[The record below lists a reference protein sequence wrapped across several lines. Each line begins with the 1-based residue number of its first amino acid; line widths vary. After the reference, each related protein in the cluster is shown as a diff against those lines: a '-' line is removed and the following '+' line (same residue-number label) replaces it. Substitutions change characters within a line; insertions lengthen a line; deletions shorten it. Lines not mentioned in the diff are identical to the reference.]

1 MVFILFIN
9 DIINFLKKKQIK
21 LLTYLYFCNNMNYG
35 ARIGVRCLLR
45 NMKHPESCV

>member
-9 DIINFLKKKQIK
+9 DIINFLKKQIK

-35 ARIGVRCLLR
+35 ARMPGRVVYYEI
-45 NMKHPESCV
+45 